1 MKLIV
6 GLGNPGM
13 KYVGTR
19 HNIGFDV
26 AQVLLNKMGET
37 PRDKFKGAF
46 VKGRLGGEVVG
57 ILMPMTYMNRSG
69 DSVRLAL
76 DYFDVAPDEVMVIHD
91 ELDLPLGRVK
101 IKRGGGHGG
110 HNGLRSIS
118 GHIGSDYIRV
128 RCGIGRPPKGD
139 VTGYV
144 LGRFGSQE
152 REWAESLA
160 LDGADAIEAIVRD
173 GVMAAMNVVNTS
185 Q

>member
-1 MKLIV
+1 MKLVV
-6 GLGNPGM
+6 GLGNPGS
-13 KYVGTR
+13 KYIGTR
-19 HNIGFDV
+19 HNAGFDV
-26 AQVLLNKMGET
+26 VQVILERIGET
-37 PRDKFKGAF
+37 PREKFKGAF

-57 ILMPMTYMNRSG
+57 VLMPMTYMNRSG
-69 DSVRLAL
+69 DAVRLAL
-76 DYFDVAPDEVMVIHD
+76 DYFDVAPEDVIVIHD

-101 IKRGGGHGG
+101 VKRGGGHGG

-118 GHIGSDYIRV
+118 GQIGADYIRV

-152 REWAESLA
+152 RDWAESLA
-160 LDGADAIEAIVRD
+160 TDGANAVEAIVRD